1 MPHYS
6 PQHHM
11 KCQVA
16 VGGGGGVY
24 YFSSFLFLSSECA
37 FFLFS
42 FDVYTR
48 VCVRTQVSSIRTK
61 LVLDLCKG
69 EGEGAGGA
77 GGGV

>member
-16 VGGGGGVY
+16 VEREGVF
-24 YFSSFLFLSSECA
+24 YFLLLFFLSSECA
-37 FFLFS
+37 FFFFLT
-42 FDVYTR
+42 YIR
-48 VCVRTQVSSIRTK
+48 ECVRTQVSSIRTK

-69 EGEGAGGA
+69 EGEEAG
-77 GGGV
+77 